1 MGKAKAKN
9 ESFEDF
15 LNEFKSKAVVAKPVA
30 TIEERKYFL
39 IVCEG
44 ERTEPNYF
52 NYFKNFLPKHLI
64 EAIHVEGQGDNTIH
78 IVNRAIE
85 LRDKRKDNIL
95 LPDYDEVWAVY
106 DKDDFPATRFNSAV
120 SLAKRHNIESGHSN
134 QSFELWYI
142 LHFQFLQTALH
153 RSVYIS
159 TLSGI
164 LKFKYEKNDLNAV
177 KAVFEK
183 GNVKRAI
190 TWAKALE
197 AMHLGTTPE
206 SSCPYTRVYVLVER
220 LLRHTKH
227 EVNPLN
233 PHN

>member
-9 ESFEDF
+9 ESFADF
-15 LNEFKSKAVVAKPVA
+15 LNDLKSKAVVTSKPVA

-64 EAIHVEGQGDNTIH
+64 ETINVEGQGDNTIN
-78 IVNRAIE
+78 IVNKAIE
-85 LRDKRKDNIL
+85 LRDIRKKDVL

-120 SLAKRHNIESGHSN
+120 SLARRQNIESGHSN

-153 RSVYIS
+153 RRDYIT
-159 TLSGI
+159 TLSRI
-164 LKFKYEKNDLNAV
+164 LQFKYEKNDLNAV
-177 KAVFEK
+177 KALFEK

-197 AMHLGTTPE
+197 AMHVGTTPA
-206 SSCPYTRVYVLVER
+206 SSCPYTRIHVLVER
-220 LLRHTKH
+220 LLKYTKH
-227 EVNPLN
+227 DA
-233 PHN
+233 